1 MIPDIEIANGVM
13 SVVLNYFKMM
23 PPDIKFDVV
32 YFSEKEKTVQPQ
44 IEALGGRVYKINPPS
59 AKGILKHEM
68 SRFFAA
74 HKNEWEALHI
84 HAPHFAVFIAP
95 QAKKAGIKKN
105 LLPLPHHL
113 VFAFSEKRISQS
125 AACRARKV
133 FGGHVLCLR
142 HGCGQVLV

>member
-1 MIPDIEIANGVM
+1 MRILHMIPDIEIANGVM

-84 HAPHFAVFIAP
+84 HAPHFAVFISP
-95 QAKKAGIKKN
+95 QAKKAGIKKICCHCHTTWYSLFPKN
-105 LLPLPHHL
+105 EFRNRLL
-113 VFAFSEKRISQS
+113 
-125 AACRARKV
+125 AAPVKLSLI
-133 FGGHVLCLR
+133 HI
-142 HGCGQVLV
+142 

>member
-1 MIPDIEIANGVM
+1 MRILHMIPDIEIANGVM

-84 HAPHFAVFIAP
+84 HR
-95 QAKKAGIKKN
+95 QK
-105 LLPLPHHL
+105 
-113 VFAFSEKRISQS
+113 
-125 AACRARKV
+125 
-133 FGGHVLCLR
+133 
-142 HGCGQVLV
+142 